1 MQDRL
6 SIADLI
12 GPSAVAV
19 GFGARTARQVMN
31 LIADKA
37 AQNFD
42 LDAAVV
48 LAGLLEREQAGSTGL
63 GRGVAAPHAR
73 VDGLEHSRVVVVRLD
88 QPIPFDAIDGQPV
101 DLFFALLSPAESG
114 VEHLR
119 ALARI
124 SRLLR
129 RDDLRDQLRRAAD
142 ADAVRFLL
150 AQGEAAAA

>member
-1 MQDRL
+1 MPDSH

-12 GPSAVAV
+12 GPNAVAV

-37 AQNFD
+37 AQNFG

-48 LAGLLEREQAGSTGL
+48 LAALLEREQAGSTGL
-63 GRGVAAPHAR
+63 GKGVAAPHAR
-73 VDGLEHSRVVVVRLD
+73 VPGLDFSRVVVVRLD
-88 QPIPFDAIDGQPV
+88 QPIPFDAIDGLPV
-101 DLFFALLSPAESG
+101 DLFFALLSPADSG

-129 RDDLRDQLRRAAD
+129 RGDLREQLRRASD
-142 ADAVRFLL
+142 ADAIRFLL
-150 AQGEAAAA
+150 VQGESAAA